1 RKYLNDLYVF
11 SIKYLTP
18 LFPKCQ
24 QAIEKFLRERN
35 KSWKY
40 LKTGPDIYIIS
51 TWNKSGKAHTAWQFS
66 FGIHRFFTKVRYD
79 TGKRSG
85 TVKRRPCHVQNSN
98 CGR

>member
-40 LKTGPDIYIIS
+40 LKTGPNIYIIS

-85 TVKRRPCHVQNSN
+85 TVKRRPCHVQNFSR
-98 CGR
+98 GR